1 MLSADKVVSLMAIMA
16 AVVMCQIS
24 MASGWTGR
32 RQLVRPST
40 THLLF
45 SAPPIRYPHTAVRRS
60 NMDVTRM
67 YRRNAFNN
75 DRNFGS
81 TTTRMKL
88 SSRNAASSAASDTG
102 VQWPTSSST
111 SSAANRYTTTSAIV
125 DETGMDSDDE
135 EIFDDEECFES
146 SIDDDSNIT
155 ATFPKG
161 VVEDF
166 FIASLS
172 A

>member
-1 MLSADKVVSLMAIMA
+1 M
-16 AVVMCQIS
+16 
-24 MASGWTGR
+24 
-32 RQLVRPST
+32 RPT

-75 DRNFGS
+75 DRNIGS

-102 VQWPTSSST
+102 VQWPT